1 MSIVYC
7 YIPLMKFVDDYE
19 TYLAENMTSLINVVV
34 EGGNASL

>member
-19 TYLAENMTSLINVVV
+19 TYLAENMINVVV